1 MKRLVM
7 SLLMVYFG
15 TFVIIFAEVYCIM
28 SFALVGGVQEFAV
41 PGRPWWLQISILSAI
56 MSLAYWY
63 PVAKVLNVLKKKQ

>member
-1 MKRLVM
+1 
-7 SLLMVYFG
+7 
-15 TFVIIFAEVYCIM
+15 M